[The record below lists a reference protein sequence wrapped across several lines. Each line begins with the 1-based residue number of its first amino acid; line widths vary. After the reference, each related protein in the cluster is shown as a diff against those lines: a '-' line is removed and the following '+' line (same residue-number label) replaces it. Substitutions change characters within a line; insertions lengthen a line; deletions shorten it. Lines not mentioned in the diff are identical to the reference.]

1 MKKTAIIINGKGG
14 VGKDTLCDF
23 VSKHFRT
30 KKISS
35 ITPILK
41 IAKAGGWNG
50 DKDDK
55 SRKLLSDLKHL
66 FTNYNDLS
74 FTYLKSQTEEFLLTS
89 DEILFIHMREPEEI
103 AKYIKYATEKQLTC
117 KTLLIKRDTIEQ
129 KVYGNDADDMVNYYS
144 YDVVYYNNLPLSRA
158 EEDFLTFFKNNLIG
172 GMTHEQKL

>member
-1 MKKTAIIINGKGG
+1 MKKIAIIINGKGG

-23 VSKHFRT
+23 ISKHYPTR
-30 KKISS
+30 KISS
-35 ITPILK
+35 ITPILT

-50 DKDDK
+50 SKEKK

-74 FTYLKSQTEEFLLTS
+74 FTYLKSQTEGFLLTRH
-89 DEILFIHMREPEEI
+89 EILFIHMREPEEI
-103 AKYIKYATEKQLTC
+103 SKYLKYVIEKQLAC
-117 KTLLIKRDTIEQ
+117 KTLLIRRDDLEQ

-144 YDVVYYNNLPLSRA
+144 YDAIYYNNLPLSRA

-172 GMTHEQKL
+172 GNNL